1 MTYSRAMALSAALL
15 FLVVV
20 LAWALVSVRVG
31 AQETTG
37 SRTGGTTTSTGGT
50 TTSKSTTTRPPSTSP
65 APPSPAQPPQ
75 PQPTPAPAP
84 PFNAGGPEDGP
95 VPLMPGGECPVE
107 FPVKKGTACYAT

>member
-1 MTYSRAMALSAALL
+1 MTYPRAMALSAALL

-20 LAWALVSVRVG
+20 VLAWSLVSVRVG

-37 SRTGGTTTSTGGT
+37 SRTGGTTTS
-50 TTSKSTTTRPPSTSP
+50 KSTTTRPPSTPP
-65 APPSPAQPPQ
+65 APPSPAPSPQ

-95 VPLMPGGECPVE
+95 VPLMPGGGCPVE
-107 FPVKKGTACYAT
+107 FPVKKGTACYAA